1 MSEAP
6 VKIILSREAARY
18 IRAGTPREAKLE
30 AARGNLPLDLPEWVT
45 VLFLLSQ
52 ETDEEIYSTALQ
64 KLREIPFERIQK
76 ALEHGL
82 APPVLDLLARERR
95 DDEALLLQ
103 IIDRPE
109 VTDDTVAF
117 LATLPNKEVI
127 AAIARNGARVLQSP
141 AILEALGTNPMSSR
155 SMVDRLLF
163 LFGVGKNPQ
172 PGGEEQAGA
181 ADTPLSPGGGH
192 GEGAGDPA
200 GGTLP
205 EELTEEV
212 AMAPNERNLD
222 QHNLMSMVKSLTVFQ
237 KIKLALLGNKE
248 ARGILIRDRNKVVA
262 TAAMRNPKLTDTEVV
277 AFSKSKE
284 ISEDVL
290 RLIARS
296 REWTKIYQVQLGLAT
311 NPKTPLIYSMK
322 YVMYLKERDLRDLS
336 RSKNVLPQINAQARR
351 LLNRKNEV
359 G

>member
-1 MSEAP
+1 MAEAP
-6 VKIILSREAARY
+6 VKITLSREAARY

-30 AARGNLPLDLPEWVT
+30 AARGNLPLDLPEWIT

-52 ETDEEIYSTALQ
+52 EPDEEIFSTALQ
-64 KLREIPFERIQK
+64 RLREIPFERILK
-76 ALEHGL
+76 ALDHGL
-82 APPVLDLLARERR
+82 APPVIDLLARERP

-103 IIDRPE
+103 IIERPE
-109 VTDDTVAF
+109 VTDDTIAF
-117 LATLPNKEVI
+117 LATLPNKAVI
-127 AAIARNGARVLQSP
+127 TAIASNGARVLQSP

-163 LFGVGKNPQ
+163 LFGVGTNTPS
-172 PGGEEQAGA
+172 GDEESAGA
-181 ADTPLSPGGGH
+181 ADTPPSPGE
-192 GEGAGDPA
+192 GEGVAELVD
-200 GGTLP
+200 GTLP

-222 QHNLMSMVKSLTVFQ
+222 QHNLMSMVKSLTVFE

-262 TAAMRNPKLTDTEVV
+262 TAAIRNPKLTDSEVV

-290 RLIARS
+290 RMIARN
-296 REWTKIYQVQLGLAT
+296 REWTKIYQVQVGLAT

-322 YVMYLKERDLRDLS
+322 YVAYLKERDLRDLAKS
-336 RSKNVLPQINAQARR
+336 RNVLPQINVQARR
-351 LLNRKNEV
+351 LLNQKNEV